1 MWIRDCCC
9 LVAKCVR
16 LSQPPWTVARQAL
29 LSMGFP
35 RQEYWRRLPFPS
47 LEDLPAPGIE
57 PGSPVLAGDSLLLSH
72 QGSPWIRDTYAKTH
86 SWLTEILLRMAG
98 TAAPFFF
105 FFFNKIKWQNKV
117 HLAFPGPVLPLTS
130 SFRTTPSPDS
140 LFSSSPWAGFF
151 IAPRFWA
158 PRPAPGQAQVLGLL
172 FFLYLI
178 Q

>member
-1 MWIRDCCC
+1 MWIRDYCC
-9 LVAKCVR
+9 LVAKCVS

-35 RQEYWRRLPFPS
+35 RQEYWSGLPFLLQRIS
-47 LEDLPAPGIE
+47 LPQESNLGLLCWQEPLYYWATREAHGLGIHKPKLTPG
-57 PGSPVLAGDSLLLSH
+57 
-72 QGSPWIRDTYAKTH
+72 
-86 SWLTEILLRMAG
+86 WLILLRTAG
-98 TAAPFFF
+98 TAAPFFL
-105 FFFNKIKWQNKV
+105 NKIKWQNKV

-140 LFSSSPWAGFF
+140 LFSSSPRAGFF
-151 IAPRFWA
+151 IPPGFWA
-158 PRPAPGQAQVLGLL
+158 PCPAPGQVLGLL